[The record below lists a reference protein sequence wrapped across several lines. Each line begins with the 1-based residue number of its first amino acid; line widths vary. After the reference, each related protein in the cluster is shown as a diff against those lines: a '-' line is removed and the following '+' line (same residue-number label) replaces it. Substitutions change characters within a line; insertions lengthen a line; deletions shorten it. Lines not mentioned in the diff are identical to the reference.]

1 MKCSDCPC
9 GHESCSCYVEGS
21 DCIYE
26 VEFQTKETD
35 IENKW
40 ILKDEE
46 LPSAYEEVEILMFN
60 GDIHRDMII
69 RGKYGNLEWRNWV
82 NKSVKAWRYIK

>member
-1 MKCSDCPC
+1 MT
-9 GHESCSCYVEGS
+9 EEM
-21 DCIYE
+21 YE
-26 VEFQTKETD
+26 KLKTD

-69 RGKYGNLEWRNWV
+69 RGKYGNLEWRNYV
-82 NKSVKAWRYIK
+82 DRSVKAWRYIK

>member
-9 GHESCSCYVEGS
+9 SYESCSCYIEGS
-21 DCIYE
+21 DCAYE
-26 VEFQTKETD
+26 VEFQTKETN

-46 LPSAYEEVEILMFN
+46 LPSVYEEVEILMFN

-69 RGKYGNLEWRNWV
+69 REKYGNLEWRNWV
-82 NKSVKAWRYIK
+82 DKNVKAWRYIK